1 MTINVN
7 DSMLLQISGNQT
19 DLPGGQTITGKQSNH
34 GDFRLPACLSHLKD
48 TPLYMAVAYWGLLK
62 GSGFTKSE
70 ISQVFRVTERRA
82 TDVMNYIYNERRDV
96 IACEKFFFREKQGSR
111 RQMLIVTAVVEP
123 MPQKGQ
129 ASVTKTVKSTRSR
142 TSSQANHMC
151 IWRTWFLQRACGP
164 FIS

>member
-7 DSMLLQISGNQT
+7 DSMLLQISGSQT
-19 DLPGGQTITGKQSNH
+19 DLLGSQTITGKQSNH
-34 GDFRLPACLSHLKD
+34 GDFRLPACLSHLND

-62 GSGFTKSE
+62 GRGFTKRE

-96 IACEKFFFREKQGSR
+96 IACEKVFFREKQGSR
-111 RQMLIVTAVVEP
+111 RLMLIVTAVVEP

-129 ASVTKTVKSTRSR
+129 APVTKTVKSTRSR
-142 TSSQANHMC
+142 TSLQANHM
-151 IWRTWFLQRACGP
+151 RTWFLQRACGP